1 MIKTKNKWFISFAL
15 LVLVIGCED
24 KNEIIQNEGGLIN
37 GIYTVY
43 AGNMYYNPSTIS
55 ITEGDSIRFI
65 NDNGFHDVKITS
77 GPVKLFLNPCQGDCM
92 IGTLVFDVAGTYN
105 YICSIGTH
113 AQQGMI
119 GTIIVNSKKS

>member
-1 MIKTKNKWFISFAL
+1 
-15 LVLVIGCED
+15 
-24 KNEIIQNEGGLIN
+24 
-37 GIYTVY
+37 
-43 AGNMYYNPSTIS
+43 MYYNPSTIS

-77 GPVKLFLNPCQGDCM
+77 GPVKLFLNPCQGDCT

-113 AQQGMI
+113 AQQGMT
-119 GTIIVNSKKS
+119 GTIIVNPKKN

>member
-1 MIKTKNKWFISFAL
+1 MEYQFCNSFL
-15 LVLVIGCED
+15 IIGCED
-24 KNEIIQNEGGLIN
+24 KNEIYQNEGGLID

-77 GPVKLFLNPCQGDCM
+77 GPIKLFLNPCQGDCT

-113 AQQGMI
+113 AQQGMT
-119 GTIIVNSKKS
+119 GTIIVNPKKN

>member
-1 MIKTKNKWFISFAL
+1 MIKNKWFICIL
-15 LVLVIGCED
+15 LFVLIVGCED
-24 KNEIIQNEGGLIN
+24 KNEDIQNEGGLID
-37 GIYTVY
+37 GIYTIY

-65 NDNGFHDVKITS
+65 NDNGFHDVKTTS
-77 GPVKLFLNPCQGDCM
+77 GPIKLFLNPCQGECT
-92 IGTLVFDVAGTYN
+92 IGTLVFDVAGTYD

-119 GTIIVNSKKS
+119 GTIIVNSKKN